1 MSDRKAPKNVRKKVA
16 ATVKF
21 FDEAKGFGFVSPAD
35 GSPDAFVHIS
45 VLQDTSYNELS
56 EGMQIVCDLA
66 DGDRGQQVVA
76 IHEPEDAAETGGGVS
91 ANFEVEGTVTSFVPE
106 HKYGFVTPKTG
117 GEDVFI
123 HTNMLDRSNVDLEK
137 FGLDTKVKCVVRM
150 GLKGPIADSL
160 EII

>member
-1 MSDRKAPKNVRKKVA
+1 MNDRKPSKAVRKNIA

-45 VLQDTSYNELS
+45 VLQDTSYHELV

-76 IHEPEDAAETGGGVS
+76 IHDPEDGEEAAP
-91 ANFEVEGTVTSFVPE
+91 ANATFEVEGVVTTYVPE
-106 HKYGFVTPKTG
+106 HKYGFVTPNG
-117 GEDVFI
+117 GGADVFI
-123 HTNMLDRSNVDLEK
+123 HTNMLERSDINLEDIE
-137 FGLDTKVKCVVRM
+137 LDTRVKCVVRM
-150 GLKGPIADSL
+150 GVKGPIADTL
-160 EII
+160 EIL

>member
-1 MSDRKAPKNVRKKVA
+1 MNDRKPSKPVRTKIA

-45 VLQDTSYNELS
+45 VLQDTSYHELT

-76 IHEPEDAAETGGGVS
+76 IHEPDEDQEAAPANASYEIEGV
-91 ANFEVEGTVTSFVPE
+91 VTTYVPE
-106 HKYGFVTPKTG
+106 HKYGFVTPDGG

-123 HTNMLDRSNVDLEK
+123 HTNMLERSDINPEDLGVD
-137 FGLDTKVKCVVRM
+137 TRVKCVVRT
-150 GLKGPIADSL
+150 GLRGPIADAL
-160 EII
+160 EIL

>member
-1 MSDRKAPKNVRKKVA
+1 MSDRKSSKPVRSKIA

-45 VLQDTSYNELS
+45 VLQDTSYQEFT
-56 EGMQIVCDLA
+56 EGMRIVCDLA

-76 IHEPEDAAETGGGVS
+76 IHEPDEDAEGETAASFDVEIEGV
-91 ANFEVEGTVTSFVPE
+91 VTTYVPE
-106 HKYGFVTPKTG
+106 HKYGFVTPEGG

-123 HTNMLDRSNVDLEK
+123 HTSMLERSDIDLAE
-137 FGLDTKVKCVVRM
+137 FGMDTHVKCVVRK

>member
-1 MSDRKAPKNVRKKVA
+1 MNDRKPSKAVRKNIS

-45 VLQDTSYNELS
+45 VLQNTSYHELR
-56 EGMQIVCDLA
+56 EGMQILCDLA

-76 IHEPEDAAETGGGVS
+76 IHEPEEDEEAAPASDIEITGV
-91 ANFEVEGTVTSFVPE
+91 VTTYVPE
-106 HKYGFVTPKTG
+106 HKYGFVTPDGG

-123 HTNMLDRSNVDLEK
+123 HTNMLERSDINPEELK
-137 FGLDTKVKCVVRM
+137 LKTKVKCVVRM

-160 EII
+160 EIL